1 MVSVCIT
8 SQLIFFYRLYEWELN
23 IIFIFFIFSL
33 DIIWL

>member
-1 MVSVCIT
+1 MVSVYIT
-8 SQLIFFYRLYEWELN
+8 SQLIFLSLYEWELN